1 MKALVF
7 NGPLDVRYENYPDP
21 ELGSDNSVILKVTK
35 CSICGSDLH
44 MYHGEN
50 IGDAS
55 YADGVEKFCVGHEF
69 IGEIVETGPA
79 VYNFK
84 KGQRV
89 LAAGG
94 SGCGRCSQCVSGNS
108 QTCSSITAFGLSTK
122 LQGGQAEYVN
132 VPNADFTLH
141 AIPDGVSDDQAVL
154 LTDAMATAFFGLGR
168 TNLQPGDTVAVVG
181 LGPIGLIGVELAY
194 ILGAS
199 RVFAIDPVEA
209 RRIQAEQL
217 GASAVAPDNAK
228 QVIKDETKGFG
239 VKRVF
244 EASGAKAA
252 VALTTAIAS
261 RGSTVSFIGLPQPDV
276 TLPLPQLLFKDIQ
289 VRAGVASVTGQWEN
303 LIPLLQGGRLKA
315 DGLFSHRMKLSEGRE
330 AYRMFDA
337 REDGVLKIMLD
348 L

>member
-1 MKALVF
+1 MF
-7 NGPLDVRYENYPDP
+7 NGPKDVRYEDYPDP
-21 ELGSDNSVILKVTK
+21 QLGSNNSVILKVTK

-50 IGDAS
+50 IGDAN
-55 YADGVEKFCVGHEF
+55 YAGSVDKFCVGHEF
-69 IGEIVETGPA
+69 IGEIVETGTA
-79 VYNFK
+79 VFNFK
-84 KGQRV
+84 IGQRV

-94 SGCGRCSQCVSGNS
+94 TGCGKCNKCMSGYSRECSH
-108 QTCSSITAFGLSTK
+108 ITAFGLSTK

-141 AIPDGVSDDQAVL
+141 AIPEGVSDDQAVL
-154 LTDAMATAFFGLGR
+154 LTDGMATAFFGLNR

-209 RRIQAEQL
+209 RRRQAEQL
-217 GASAVAPDNAK
+217 GATAIAPDNAR
-228 QVIKDETKGFG
+228 QTIKDQTKGFG
-239 VKRVF
+239 VKRIF

-276 TLPLPQLLFKDIQ
+276 TLPLPHLLFKDIQ
-289 VRAGVASVTGQWEN
+289 IRAGVASPTREWES

-315 DGLFSHRMKLSEGRE
+315 DGLFSHRMMLSEGQE

-348 L
+348 V